1 MSRFSLRLSLVG
13 LIVMGILSA
22 CIPTAASP
30 TGPSAAEVEAIIATS
45 VALTI
50 TAHAQTQAAIPT
62 LTPTASQTETPSP
75 TATVTVTASPF
86 PTLTP
91 FSTSTKFPTSA
102 PADYACA
109 VVNKSPGDNSIFKP
123 NKDFDIK
130 FSLRNVGTRKW
141 DKGADLSYHDGTK
154 MIVGNTVYELPEVK
168 PGQQVGPFI
177 FDARSPRK
185 IGDFVMRLKLQGGF
199 CYPYIKILVRK

>member
-1 MSRFSLRLSLVG
+1 MIG
-13 LIVMGILSA
+13 
-22 CIPTAASP
+22 
-30 TGPSAAEVEAIIATS
+30 TS
-45 VALTI
+45 VALTV

-62 LTPTASQTETPSP
+62 LTPTETPSP
-75 TATVTVTASPF
+75 TVTVTASPF

-91 FSTSTKFPTSA
+91 FSTPTKFPTSV

-109 VVNKSPGDNSIFKP
+109 VVNKSPADNSIFKP
-123 NKDFDIK
+123 NKDFDVK
-130 FSLRNVGTRKW
+130 FWLRNVGTRKW

-154 MIVGNTVYELPEVK
+154 MIVGNTVYELREVK

-177 FDARSPRK
+177 FDARSPKK

-199 CYPYIKILVRK
+199 CYPYVKILVRK

>member
-1 MSRFSLRLSLVG
+1 MKRFLLLA
-13 LIVMGILSA
+13 ILALTA
-22 CIPTAASP
+22 CIPQPATPS
-30 TGPSAAEVEAIIATS
+30 GPSAAEVDAMIGTS

-62 LTPTASQTETPSP
+62 LTPTPTETPSP
-75 TATVTVTASPF
+75 TVTVTASPF

-130 FSLRNVGTRKW
+130 FWLRNVGTRKW

-177 FDARSPRK
+177 FDARSPK
-185 IGDFVMRLKLQGGF
+185 KLGDFVTRLKLQGGF
-199 CYPYIKILVRK
+199 CYPYVKILVRK

>member
-1 MSRFSLRLSLVG
+1 MKRFLLLAILV
-13 LIVMGILSA
+13 LTA
-22 CIPTAASP
+22 CIPQP
-30 TGPSAAEVEAIIATS
+30 TTPSGPSAAEVEAMIATS

-75 TATVTVTASPF
+75 TVTVTASPF

-102 PADYACA
+102 PAEYACA
-109 VVNKSPGDNSIFKP
+109 VVNKSPADNSIFKP
-123 NKDFDIK
+123 NKDFDVK
-130 FSLRNVGTRKW
+130 FWLRNVGSRKW
-141 DKGADLSYHDGTK
+141 DKGADLSYHNGTK

-177 FDARSPRK
+177 FDARAPK
-185 IGDFVMRLKLQGGF
+185 MIGDFVMRLKLQGGF
-199 CYPYIKILVRK
+199 CYPYVKILVRK

>member
-1 MSRFSLRLSLVG
+1 MKR
-13 LIVMGILSA
+13 ILLLAVLLLTA
-22 CIPTAASP
+22 CVPQPATP
-30 TGPSAAEVEAIIATS
+30 TGPSAAEIEAMIGTS
-45 VALTI
+45 VALTV

-62 LTPTASQTETPSP
+62 LTPTASQTDTPTP
-75 TATVTVTASPF
+75 TVTASPF

-109 VVNKSPGDNSIFKP
+109 VVNKSPADNSIFKP
-123 NKDFDIK
+123 NKDFDVK
-130 FSLRNVGTRKW
+130 FWLMNVGTRKW
-141 DKGADLSYHDGTK
+141 DKGADLSYDSGTN
-154 MIVGNTVYELPEVK
+154 MIVGGTVYELREVK

-177 FDARSPRK
+177 FDARSPKK

-199 CYPYIKILVRK
+199 CYPYVKILVRK

>member
-1 MSRFSLRLSLVG
+1 MKR
-13 LIVMGILSA
+13 ILLLAVLLLTA
-22 CIPTAASP
+22 CVPQPATP
-30 TGPSAAEVEAIIATS
+30 TGPSAAEIEAMIGTS
-45 VALTI
+45 VALTV

-62 LTPTASQTETPSP
+62 LTPTASQTDTPTP
-75 TATVTVTASPF
+75 TVTASPF

-109 VVNKSPGDNSIFKP
+109 VVNKSPADNSIFKP
-123 NKDFDIK
+123 NKDFDVK
-130 FSLRNVGTRKW
+130 FWLMNVGTRKW

-154 MIVGNTVYELPEVK
+154 MIVGNTVYELPEVR
-168 PGQQVGPFI
+168 PGQSVGPFI
-177 FDARSPRK
+177 FDAKSPK
-185 IGDFVMRLKLQGGF
+185 KLGDFVMRLKLQGGF

>member
-1 MSRFSLRLSLVG
+1 MKRFLLLAI
-13 LIVMGILSA
+13 LILTA
-22 CIPTAASP
+22 CIPQPATPS
-30 TGPSAAEVEAIIATS
+30 GPSAAEIEAMIGTS
-45 VALTI
+45 VALTV

-62 LTPTASQTETPSP
+62 LTPTPTETPSP
-75 TATVTVTASPF
+75 TVTASPF

-91 FSTSTKFPTSA
+91 FSTATKFPTSA

-130 FSLRNVGTRKW
+130 FWLRNVGTRKW

-154 MIVGNTVYELPEVK
+154 MIVGNTAYELPEVK

-177 FDARSPRK
+177 FDARSPKK
-185 IGDFVMRLKLQGGF
+185 IGDFVTRLKLQGGF
-199 CYPYIKILVRK
+199 CYPFVKILVRK